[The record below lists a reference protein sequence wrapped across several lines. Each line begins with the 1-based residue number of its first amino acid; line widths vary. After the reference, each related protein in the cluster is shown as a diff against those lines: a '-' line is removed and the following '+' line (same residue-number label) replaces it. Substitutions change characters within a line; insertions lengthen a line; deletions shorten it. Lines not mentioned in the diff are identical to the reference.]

1 MDVKQSPW
9 LIACLLTW
17 AACDPSQTTGPSTVF
32 DLRMSSSTDMAST
45 DLAMMTYKA
54 TLPTCSPVTIT
65 ASQLFMNVVNGSCS
79 CHKSTASPK
88 MASAADLANLVNKMP
103 RQAMLPLITSNDV
116 NRSYVLFRLTG
127 EGDQIPGGSAGYMPV
142 GGSKL
147 GTSPMCQWINW
158 IKSGTPP

>member
-1 MDVKQSPW
+1 MGSVW
-9 LIACLLTW
+9 RRLARRL
-17 AACDPSQTTGPSTVF
+17 VF
-32 DLRMSSSTDMAST
+32 FAERIPP
-45 DLAMMTYKA
+45 KA
-54 TLPTCSPVTIT
+54 HKRHTQRPVLCYSDGARAPRT
-65 ASQLFMNVVNGSCS
+65 
-79 CHKSTASPK
+79 
-88 MASAADLANLVNKMP
+88 NLVNKMP
-103 RQAMLPLITSNDV
+103 RQAMMPLITSNDV